1 MSAAFG
7 VRRESMRFNEARMR
21 QVFFERAQNRVEALD
36 VADLQDETVKC
47 SQFRKLGSMCSVV
60 GNRFLDQH
68 MFALGQESACDV
80 VVSIG
85 GRCHRSGVNHP
96 AEIIERFSRCRP
108 ELACN
113 CAAPERLDVVYRG
126 ELSRRNF
133 RVEPCM
139 IASDMPNTN
148 NANAQFF
155 HRSQSSQR
163 RKISRVNTLNSSGTT
178 YFCGQLAR
186 NHS

>member
-7 VRRESMRFNEARMR
+7 VRRESIHFNEERMR
-21 QVFFERAQNRVEALD
+21 QVFFEAAQNWLEARY
-36 VADLQDETVKC
+36 VADLHDETVKC

-60 GNRFLDQH
+60 CNRFLDQH
-68 MFALGQESACDV
+68 MFALGQECACDV

-85 GRCHRSGVNHP
+85 GCCHRSGVNHP
-96 AEIIERFSRCRP
+96 AEIIERFGRCRP
-108 ELACN
+108 ELARN

-126 ELSRRNF
+126 ELSRRYF

-155 HRSQSSQR
+155 HRSQCSQR
-163 RKISRVNTLNSSGTT
+163 RKLSRVNARNSSGTT